1 MIFDKERFE
10 IIASSFRKQ
19 NSTKIGTLSEKR
31 LHLVLKKYFCNDEVK
46 HEVKLGPY
54 FLDIFND
61 KIIEIQ
67 TRSMNKL
74 RNKLDYFLDDYK
86 VTIVYPIAHTKWM
99 QWIDEATGEDTKQR
113 KSPKCGKH
121 LDE

>member
-10 IIASSFRKQ
+10 IFASSFRKQ
-19 NSTKIGTLSEKR
+19 NSTKIETLSKKR
-31 LHLVLKKYFCNDEVK
+31 LHPVLKILLDDEAK

-61 KIIEIQ
+61 EIIEIQ

-74 RNKLDYFLDDYK
+74 RNKLLIYFVHLKYYFSFLTILELLIYFLQEE
-86 VTIVYPIAHTKWM
+86 VIIVN
-99 QWIDEATGEDTKQR
+99 
-113 KSPKCGKH
+113 
-121 LDE
+121 